1 MTKNQSQWKVM
12 SNRIIEEAQHKIR
25 ELNEERRQLTSRIFN
40 LQTNLNTV
48 RSETRTQTGQRQE
61 ITNIG
66 IRLIQIDREIE
77 HYQHVIEY
85 EEEHQKLNLQ

>member
-1 MTKNQSQWKVM
+1 M

-40 LQTNLNTV
+40 LQTSLNTV

-66 IRLIQIDREIE
+66 IRLIQINREIE
-77 HYQHVIEY
+77 HYQYIIQY
-85 EEEHQKLNLQ
+85 EEEHQKLNQQ